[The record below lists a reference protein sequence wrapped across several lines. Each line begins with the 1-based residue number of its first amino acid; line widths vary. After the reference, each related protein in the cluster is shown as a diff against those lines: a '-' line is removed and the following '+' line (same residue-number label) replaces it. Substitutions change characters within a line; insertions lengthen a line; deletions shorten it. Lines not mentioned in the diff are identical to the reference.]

1 MSLPSLP
8 ALNRGLPVTSHSSRV
23 HHVVKL
29 VRTHADDPRL
39 PVLLNALAGKS
50 SYHALLAVEAARA
63 LGDEDRLREL
73 AKHPSRRVRFR
84 AAACLPLRVKDPQV
98 FAADYAARPIGERRR
113 LRRRIIDEGHHEL
126 AAALLAAPLPDR
138 ERAGLLIACDSE
150 AVADHMPELGD
161 LVPNLAALANRH
173 PDALLAELR
182 RRLEGAPAD
191 RRSAIW
197 WWVAPAARHLARH
210 RPRELALLLAGSEAS
225 QGLPPLFRG
234 VAGTLLA
241 AAPEEMARLLAATPD
256 DWAQD
261 GDALRN
267 QVRRHFRELN
277 REQRALILRAERDD
291 DRRVAALLRGLP
303 PGERALAFSDAYEG
317 VELRDR
323 EWSEELLDALPR
335 ELRET
340 EAARMA
346 ALPANQGRGDQL
358 RLAACLALGDAITVA
373 EPCLN
378 SSDADERGAA
388 WRAILASALRSR
400 DPREVVVAFARI
412 EALAGEQDPV
422 RNAATSALAVASG
435 RTLDLIPIERLK
447 KLAGILTD
455 ARDTSSATFMNL
467 QGALWRLLVHRA
479 QQGEPVQ
486 EQVELLTRLPGSCA
500 APAVLAAGRVL
511 GVGGKLLLPIPA
523 AAAKTLAAGFSQTL
537 RSEADRGEY
546 DQVNCLAVLLGRDRH
561 DLPEITGILRRAIR
575 SHDPR
580 TIDRAILVWLAPVRT
595 RGERLAGL
603 LKLDPSFATL
613 GHVQADICRHRPDL
627 ATILYRKIPIS
638 GRLHDETPY
647 IGVAPGPF
655 DGWLPEQSRPY
666 SQALARFV
674 DDETQDRWQRLAA
687 VEVLGRLPW
696 LAPDALEPDSTETVI
711 REAQL
716 TAAFRSPAVEWS
728 LTDFL
733 TVLDTDLASAA
744 MLAATRVVDEL
755 PPAETTK
762 ALMVVATDQ
771 WRKVNVRKQA
781 VRQVARLHRP
791 EAAEM
796 LVDLAMDI
804 TVHRDVRLAATAG
817 LIELLDDEWAWEA
830 LSEAAAGGR
839 EAARVLAGIDPGRMS
854 ARHRARFGEILAKTS
869 PEPELVEAL
878 PKWVFWTPKITGRI
892 VELLSSE
899 EIPVRQAAVRALSGA
914 GSGLRWGMLLVAVA
928 GIAAAA
934 ADEPDDSMEELPNQR
949 LLEDVVAALLPD
961 SPRVRMERRARL
973 KELAAALA
981 AFPHT
986 AWQHWQVLLAATDW
1000 NDPLTD
1006 LTELAE
1012 VVADPLRAREILE
1025 LTRQT
1030 LKELH
1035 EARLCGDFAV
1045 ATEELLARGDAVT
1058 GAIALALLGH
1068 AGDEVGWDDA
1078 WRSRLRTARSHPV
1091 PAVAAWAREIHV
1103 GSWTT

>member
-1 MSLPSLP
+1 M
-8 ALNRGLPVTSHSSRV
+8 
-23 HHVVKL
+23 HHVVTL
-29 VRTHADDPRL
+29 VRAHADDPRL

-73 AKHPSRRVRFR
+73 AKHSSRRVRFR
-84 AAACLPLRVKDPQV
+84 AAACLPLRVKDPET
-98 FAADYAARPIGERRR
+98 FAADYATRSIGERRR

-138 ERAGLLIACDSE
+138 ERAGLLIACDPE
-150 AVADHMPELGD
+150 VVADHMPELGD

-191 RRSAIW
+191 RRSAVW
-197 WWVAPAARHLARH
+197 WWIAPAARHLARN
-210 RPRELALLLAGSEAS
+210 RPRELVLLLAASEAS
-225 QGLPPLFRG
+225 QGLPPPFRG

-241 AAPEEMARLLAATPD
+241 AAPEEMARLLAATPT
-256 DWAQD
+256 DWSWD
-261 GDALRN
+261 GDALRR
-267 QVRRHFRELN
+267 QVCRHFRKLN

-291 DRRVAALLRGLP
+291 DHRVAGLLRSLP
-303 PGERALAFSDAYEG
+303 PGERARAFSDAYGG

-346 ALPANQGRGDQL
+346 ALPVNQGRGDQL
-358 RLAACLALGDAITVA
+358 RLAACLALGEAITVA

-400 DPREVVVAFARI
+400 DPRAVVVAFARI

-422 RNAATSALAVASG
+422 RNAATSALVVASG
-435 RTLDLIPIERLK
+435 RTLDLIPVERLR
-447 KLAGILTD
+447 KLVGILTD

-467 QGALWRLLVHRA
+467 QGALWRLFVHRA
-479 QQGEPVQ
+479 QLGEPVQ
-486 EQVELLTRLPGSCA
+486 EQVELLTRLPGSCS
-500 APAVLAAGRVL
+500 L

-523 AAAKTLAAGFSQTL
+523 AAAKTLAAGFSQTF
-537 RSEADRGEY
+537 RTEADRGEY
-546 DQVNCLAVLLGRDRH
+546 DQVNCLAVMLGRDRH

-580 TIDRAILVWLAPVRT
+580 TVERAILNWLAAPRT

-613 GHVQADICRHRPDL
+613 ERVQEHICRYRPDL
-627 ATILYRKIPIS
+627 AGILYRKIPIS

-647 IGVAPGPF
+647 IGIAPGPF
-655 DGWLPEQSRPY
+655 DGWLPEQSRLY

-674 DDETQDRWQRLAA
+674 DDETQDRRRRLAA

-733 TVLDTDLASAA
+733 TVLDTDLAPAA

-755 PPAETTK
+755 PPAETTE

-796 LVDLAMDI
+796 LVDLAMDV

-830 LSEAAAGGR
+830 LSEAAVGGR

-854 ARHRARFGEILAKTS
+854 VRHRARFGEILAKAS

-878 PKWVFWTPKITGRI
+878 PTWVFWTPKITGRI

-899 EIPVRQAAVRALSGA
+899 EIPVRQAAVRALDGA

-961 SPRVRMERRARL
+961 SPRVRMEQRAWL

-1006 LTELAE
+1006 LTDLAE

-1025 LTRQT
+1025 LTQQT

-1078 WRSRLRTARSHPV
+1078 WRARLRTARSHPV

-1103 GSWTT
+1103 GSWAT